1 MIFCISLGQIG
12 PLFVARRFILMIVND
27 LIVHEYVL
35 DT

>member
-1 MIFCISLGQIG
+1 MIFCISLGQIEL
-12 PLFVARRFILMIVND
+12 LFVACGFIIMIVND